1 MIRVLIVDDQRLIR
15 DSLRMLFDGADDFEV
30 VGEARDGQ
38 QAGDEF
44 ARTLPDLV
52 LMDLR
57 MPGAD
62 GIVGIERIKAQDP
75 DAAVVVLTTFDD
87 DDHLYPALRA
97 GAAGFLAKDIAPE
110 DLLDAVRR
118 TLAGDVPLSPATVK
132 RLIGQALVAR
142 TDAPAPAAAPAEYS
156 LTARERE
163 VLALIGQGLS
173 NAEIAAELHL
183 AVTTVKSHVTNLLAK
198 TDSSTRLQLA
208 LLAAHG

>member
-15 DSLRMLFDGADDFEV
+15 DSLRMLFDGAEDFEV
-30 VGEARDGQ
+30 AGEARDGQ
-38 QAGDEF
+38 QAADEF
-44 ARTLPDLV
+44 ARTRPDLV

-62 GIVGIERIKAQDP
+62 GIVGITHIKAQDP

-87 DDHLYPALRA
+87 DDHLYPALQA

-110 DLLDAVRR
+110 ELLDALRR

-142 TDAPAPAAAPAEYS
+142 TDTPASPAVPAAEYS

-163 VLALIGQGLS
+163 VLALIGQGMS

-198 TDSSTRLQLA
+198 TGSSTRLQLA
-208 LLAAHG
+208 LLAAQ